1 MSVNGCWDI
10 DLGSFQCSLTRWQL
24 AFLVASPGVWRWCA
38 GPGTA
43 DKSMEGQLDAAAD

>member
-10 DLGSFQCSLTRWQL
+10 DLGSFQYSLTRWQL

-38 GPGTA
+38 GSGTS